1 MACKLGVEIEHPGP
15 ARLAIR
21 DKEPGAQPP
30 HRRGRRRQRMPSKV
44 PGRAGP
50 EQVPNDLDEAGQ
62 NPAQRAAKPRQTASH
77 TNRGPKMV
85 LRLFRAMAAL
95 SPQKP
100 TSMDAVP
107 ANIHSADYAFEVCA
121 GSCRDGAACRP
132 PGWATTGCGTLS
144 GCGCTRSCRTLSTA
158 AHTCGRS

>member
-1 MACKLGVEIEHPGP
+1 
-15 ARLAIR
+15 
-21 DKEPGAQPP
+21 
-30 HRRGRRRQRMPSKV
+30 MPSKV

-132 PGWATTGCGTLS
+132 PGWATTSGPYVAARIAGTVRADANGVAGVS
-144 GCGCTRSCRTLSTA
+144 RHR
-158 AHTCGRS
+158 